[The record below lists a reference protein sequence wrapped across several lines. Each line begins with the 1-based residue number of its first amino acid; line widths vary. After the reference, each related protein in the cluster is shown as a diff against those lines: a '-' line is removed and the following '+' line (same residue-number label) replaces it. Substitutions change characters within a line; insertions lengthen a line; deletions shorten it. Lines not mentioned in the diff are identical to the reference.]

1 MTPKFKYRLEPVLE
15 QKERA
20 KKDAEK
26 ALAQARAALEA
37 EKKTLEELE
46 AEKQSLLDRIEESRH
61 QRDQKAMEGE
71 LTVQASRQYK
81 LFIQRLHEE
90 RKEADVRIYKQTR
103 VVERAEVE
111 VQKAKDHLLTCARE
125 HEAMSKHKEQW
136 IKQQELELQKKEQKI
151 MEEIGMVQHLKKQ
164 REDHR

>member
-1 MTPKFKYRLEPVLE
+1 
-15 QKERA
+15 
-20 KKDAEK
+20 
-26 ALAQARAALEA
+26 
-37 EKKTLEELE
+37 
-46 AEKQSLLDRIEESRH
+46 
-61 QRDQKAMEGE
+61 MEGE

-103 VVERAEVE
+103 VVERAEVD